1 MKGNA
6 GAMTPCARR
15 EGLVVRELPDEVL
28 IYDRDRDKAH
38 CLNQTAAL
46 IWKYCD
52 GKTTVPTI
60 ARHLE
65 RDLETK
71 PIDEKVVWFALSQLS
86 KDHLLEDSVV
96 PPAMLSGMTRR
107 EMVRVL
113 GVAAVIA
120 VPLVTSIVAPTPAQA
135 ATCLPSGAACSSGPQ
150 CCSGSCPG
158 APNQCPVTPSTGGQC
173 C

>member
-1 MKGNA
+1 
-6 GAMTPCARR
+6 
-15 EGLVVRELPDEVL
+15 LVVRELPDEVL

-46 IWKYCD
+46 VWKYCD

-60 ARHLE
+60 ARRLE

-86 KDHLLEDSVV
+86 KDHLLEDSIV
-96 PPAMLSGMTRR
+96 PPAMLSGITRR

-120 VPLVTSIVAPTPAQA
+120 VPLVTSIVAPIPAQA
-135 ATCLPSGAACSSGPQ
+135 ATCKPSNASCATGAE
-150 CCSGSCPG
+150 CCSGICATTPTTCPPF
-158 APNQCPVTPSTGGQC
+158 AVSHC

>member
-1 MKGNA
+1 MKENA
-6 GAMTPCARR
+6 GAIPPCARR
-15 EGLVVRELPDEVL
+15 EGLVVRELPNEVL

-46 IWKYCD
+46 VWKYCD

-60 ARHLE
+60 ARQLE

-71 PIDEKVVWFALSQLS
+71 PIDERVVWYALSQLS

-107 EMVRVL
+107 EMVRAL

-135 ATCLPSGAACSSGPQ
+135 STCLPTGSGCASGSQCCSGVCSSGPASCSPAQ
-150 CCSGSCPG
+150 PAGFCC
-158 APNQCPVTPSTGGQC
+158 
-173 C
+173 

>member
-1 MKGNA
+1 MKENA
-6 GAMTPCARR
+6 GAMIPCARR
-15 EGLVVRELPDEVL
+15 EGLVVRELPDETLV
-28 IYDRDRDKAH
+28 YDRDRDKAH
-38 CLNQTAAL
+38 CLNRTAAL
-46 IWKYCD
+46 VWKYCD

-60 ARHLE
+60 ARRLE

-71 PIDEKVVWFALSQLS
+71 AVNEKVVWYALSQLS
-86 KDHLLEDSVV
+86 KDHLLEDGVV

-107 EMVRVL
+107 DMVRTL

-135 ATCLPSGAACSSGPQ
+135 ATCKATGAACASGAQ
-150 CCSGSCPG
+150 CCSGTCSVGPASC
-158 APNQCPVTPSTGGQC
+158 APAQPAGFC

>member
-1 MKGNA
+1 MKENA
-6 GAMTPCARR
+6 GAIPPCARR

-46 IWKYCD
+46 VWKYCD

-60 ARHLE
+60 ARRLE

-71 PIDEKVVWFALSQLS
+71 PIDENVVWYALSQLS

-107 EMVRVL
+107 EMVRAL

-135 ATCLPSGAACSSGPQ
+135 GTCSPSGAPCSIGAN
-150 CCSGSCPG
+150 CCSGSCNPPSG
-158 APNQCPVTPSTGGQC
+158 PQLCPPQPAGTC

>member
-1 MKGNA
+1 MKENA
-6 GAMTPCARR
+6 GAIPPCARR

-46 IWKYCD
+46 VWKYCD
-52 GKTTVPTI
+52 GKTTVPAIT
-60 ARHLE
+60 RQLE

-71 PIDEKVVWFALSQLS
+71 PIDDKVVWFALSQLS

-107 EMVRVL
+107 DMVRAL
-113 GVAAVIA
+113 GVAAAIA
-120 VPLVTSIVAPTPAQA
+120 VPLVTTIVAPTPAQA
-135 ATCLPSGAACSSGPQ
+135 STCLPTGSACSSGAQ
-150 CCSGSCPG
+150 CCSGTCSSGPASCSP
-158 APNQCPVTPSTGGQC
+158 AQPPSFC